1 MKNQRIVMALLA
13 GVLAFTLF
21 SAVSLQAE
29 IYKLSMGAGVGLAPD
44 YEGSDDYTGTPMLF
58 GEAVWDSGRYLKLD
72 GSKLRAN
79 ILSHERFRFGPVA
92 NYRLG
97 RDDAVDV
104 DDDRVKRMK
113 KVDDSF
119 ELGAFAGIQIDNWS
133 VMLEGLSDVSDG
145 HDGFVATL
153 SSQYAW
159 QVSDPFIL
167 SFGVST
173 SWADNDYMRS
183 FFDVDAGDSARSGL
197 KQYKADDGFKDVGC
211 SLKADYIWSDNWST
225 RVSGSY
231 KRLVGDAEDSPIVD
245 DRGDENQF
253 FLGVMAIFT
262 F

>member
-1 MKNQRIVMALLA
+1 MKNQRIVMALLV

-79 ILSHERFRFGPVA
+79 ILAHEIFRLGPVA

-97 RDDAVDV
+97 RDDSVDV
-104 DDDRVKRMK
+104 DDDRVKHME

-119 ELGAFAGIQIDNWS
+119 ELGAFAGIQIKNWS
-133 VMLEGLSDVSDG
+133 VMLEGLQDVSDG

-159 QVSDPFIL
+159 RVCDPFTL

-173 SWADNDYMRS
+173 SWADKDYMRS

-211 SLKADYIWSDNWST
+211 SLKADYIWTDNWST

-231 KRLVGDAEDSPIVD
+231 KLLVGDAKDSPIVD